1 MSMDLIPVNPTA
13 ERLRFTNSYWRML
26 IELFAELHID
36 TTTLT
41 TFNDGELIPES
52 ICQAIADRLEE
63 RLDDFVNE
71 DKPFVEHLLT
81 QFRHSEG
88 FRQW

>member
-13 ERLRFTNSYWRML
+13 ERLKFTNSYWRML
-26 IELFAELHID
+26 IELFAEFDID

-41 TFNDGELIPES
+41 TCNDGALIPLTV
-52 ICQAIADRLEE
+52 CQAIADRLEE
-63 RLDDFVNE
+63 RIDDFVNE
-71 DKPFVEHLLT
+71 DKPFIQHLLT

-88 FRQW
+88 FKQC